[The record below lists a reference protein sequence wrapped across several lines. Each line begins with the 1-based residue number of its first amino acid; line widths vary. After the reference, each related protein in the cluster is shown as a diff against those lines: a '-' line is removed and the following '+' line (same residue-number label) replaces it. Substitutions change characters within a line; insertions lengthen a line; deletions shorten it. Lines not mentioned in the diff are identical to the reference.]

1 MLLTSSY
8 YRDMFGTPAMRAIFS
23 DDRRF
28 TSWLETE
35 VALAEVQATLGL
47 IPESAAAAI
56 ATAAKLENLNVPA
69 MKEAYEKVGFPILP
83 LVKQLA
89 AACDAESAKYVHW
102 GATTQDVIDTGLVL
116 QMREGLDLI
125 AADLDAIIESV
136 ARLAADHRDT
146 VMAGRTFQQ
155 HAAPIT
161 FGFKAAVW
169 LDELLRH
176 RERLPDIRRR
186 ALACSYGGAVGTL
199 STLNKDG
206 LSVLQA
212 LSEKLG
218 LEEPAITW
226 HTARDGWAE
235 LIFWL
240 SMVCTTFAKIAS
252 EVSTLMRTEIDELR
266 EPFQPGR
273 GGSSTMPQKR
283 NPVSCPIIIAIGNR
297 MREFPATQ
305 LAAMVQDHER
315 AVATQPLE
323 WLLIPDAFVLTS
335 GSLHHAKHLLGGL
348 TVNAD
353 TMRRNLDMGGGFLM
367 AEAVMM
373 GLAPKIGRG
382 QAHHL
387 VAHASNHAIDSHLTL
402 RDGLLATPEV
412 TQHLTEQEID
422 ALLDP
427 ANYLGVA
434 KEMVDRVLAKPRST
448 FDVGRSTLD
457 VPSEISELPT
467 FNFQRLTLNI
477 K

>member
-1 MLLTSSY
+1 
-8 YRDMFGTPAMRAIFS
+8 
-23 DDRRF
+23 
-28 TSWLETE
+28 
-35 VALAEVQATLGL
+35 
-47 IPESAAAAI
+47 
-56 ATAAKLENLNVPA
+56 
-69 MKEAYEKVGFPILP
+69 

-102 GATTQDVIDTGLVL
+102 GATTQDIVDTGLVL

-125 AADLDAIIESV
+125 ASDLNFIIDAL
-136 ARLAADHRDT
+136 AKLAADHRDT

-176 RERLPDIRRR
+176 RERLPEIRRR
-186 ALACSYGGAVGTL
+186 ALVCSYGGAVGTL

-206 LSVLQA
+206 LAVLHA
-212 LSEKLG
+212 LSSELE

-240 SMVCTTFAKIAS
+240 SMVCSTFTKIAS
-252 EVSTLMRTEIDELR
+252 EISTLMRTEIDELR

-283 NPVSCPIIIAIGNR
+283 NPVACPIIIAIGNR

-335 GSLHHAKHLLGGL
+335 GSLHHTKHLLSGL
-348 TVNAD
+348 TVNPD
-353 TMRRNLDMGGGFLM
+353 TMRRNLDMAGGFLM

-382 QAHHL
+382 AAHHL
-387 VAHASNHAIDSHLTL
+387 VAQASAQALDQGLPL
-402 RDGLLATPEV
+402 REGLLASPEV
-412 TQHLTEQEID
+412 MQHLTTEELD
-422 ALLDP
+422 RLLDP
-427 ANYLGVA
+427 NNYLGVA
-434 KEMVDRVLAKPRST
+434 REMVDRVLEKHFITTDGHR
-448 FDVGRSTLD
+448 
-457 VPSEISELPT
+457 
-467 FNFQRLTLNI
+467 
-477 K
+477 

>member
-1 MLLTSSY
+1 MPTLTSSY
-8 YRDMFGTPAMRAIFS
+8 YKDMFGTSAMRGVFS

-35 VALAEVQATLGL
+35 MALARVQARLGL
-47 IPESAAAAI
+47 IPESAADNIASAAR
-56 ATAAKLENLNVPA
+56 LENLDLPS

-83 LVKQLA
+83 LVKQLS
-89 AACDAESAKYVHW
+89 AACDPDAARYVHW
-102 GATTQDVIDTGLVL
+102 GATTQDIVDTGLVL
-116 QMREGLDLI
+116 QMREGLDLL
-125 AADLDAIIESV
+125 ATDLDTIIDSL
-136 ARLAADHRDT
+136 ATLAAEHRNT
-146 VMAGRTFQQ
+146 VMPGRTFQQ

-176 RERLPDIRRR
+176 RERLPDVRRR
-186 ALACSYGGAVGTL
+186 ALVCSYGGAVGTL
-199 STLNKDG
+199 STLGKDG
-206 LSVLQA
+206 LSVLHA
-212 LSEKLG
+212 LSSELR
-218 LEEPAITW
+218 LEEPPITW

-240 SMVCTTFAKIAS
+240 AMLCTTLAKIAS

-305 LAAMVQDHER
+305 LTAMIQDHER

-323 WLLIPDAFVLTS
+323 WLVIPEAFVLAS

-348 TVNAD
+348 TVNAE
-353 TMRRNLDMGGGFLM
+353 TMRRNLDMGGGLLM

-382 QAHHL
+382 QAHEL
-387 VAHASNHAIDSHLTL
+387 VTAASSKAIYQNLTL
-402 RDGLLATPEV
+402 REGLLASPEV
-412 TQHLTEQEID
+412 MQHLTENEID
-422 ALLDP
+422 ELLDP
-427 ANYLGVA
+427 ANYLGCTG
-434 KEMVDRVLAKPRST
+434 EMVDRVLDK
-448 FDVGRSTLD
+448 
-457 VPSEISELPT
+457 
-467 FNFQRLTLNI
+467 LNHG
-477 K
+477 

>member
-1 MLLTSSY
+1 MMLDSNY
-8 YRDMFGTPAMRAIFS
+8 YCDMFGTPGMRAVFS

-35 VALAEVQATLGL
+35 VALAKVQAKLGL

-56 ATAAKLENLNVPA
+56 AAAAKLENLDVPS
-69 MKEAYEKVGFPILP
+69 MKKAYEKVGFPILP

-89 AACDAESAKYVHW
+89 AACDAESAKFVHW
-102 GATTQDVIDTGLVL
+102 GATTQDIVDAGLVL

-125 AADLDAIIESV
+125 ASDLDAIIDSV
-136 ARLAADHRDT
+136 VKLATDHRNT
-146 VMAGRTFQQ
+146 LMAGRTFQQ

-176 RERLPDIRRR
+176 RDRLPEIRRR
-186 ALACSYGGAVGTL
+186 ALVCSYGGAVGTL

-206 LSVLQA
+206 LSVLHA
-212 LSEKLG
+212 LSSELE

-235 LIFWL
+235 VIFWL
-240 SMVCTTFAKIAS
+240 ALVCASLAKIAT
-252 EVSTLMRTEIDELR
+252 EVSSLMRTEIDELR
-266 EPFQPGR
+266 EPFEPGR
-273 GGSSTMPQKR
+273 GGSTTMPQKR

-297 MREFPATQ
+297 IRECVPSQ
-305 LAAMVQDHER
+305 LAAMVQEHER
-315 AVATQPLE
+315 AVAGQPLE
-323 WLLIPDAFVLTS
+323 WLVIPDAFVLTS

-348 TVNAD
+348 TVNPDA
-353 TMRRNLDMGGGFLM
+353 MRRNLDVGGGLLM

-373 GLAPKIGRG
+373 GLAPKVGRG

-387 VAHASNHAIDSHLTL
+387 VSQAANKAIDRGQSLREGLLVEPAIMSHLTEGDID
-402 RDGLLATPEV
+402 RLLE
-412 TQHLTEQEID
+412 
-422 ALLDP
+422 P

-434 KEMVDRVLAKPRST
+434 TGMIDRVLEKYARGGEAT
-448 FDVGRSTLD
+448 
-457 VPSEISELPT
+457 
-467 FNFQRLTLNI
+467 Q
-477 K
+477 